1 MPAKRAAQRR
11 SARVNGSGTGSGV
24 IALANGV
31 ATASA
36 IGNGDEWAG
45 ASAEH
50 GEAALGVKRR
60 RVWDGDESV
69 RAFSLFFFL
78 LSPISVPLF
87 LELCFG
93 SSGGLGDSPLCIGID
108 LNFACLPTPS
118 LLFCN
123 PKPKMTLKLTRDSLA
138 ANSPS
143 HRHSPTRPCTTANSS
158 SCTPAKR
165 HTHTHTAASNRARRT
180 RTAHRRLRGPTRGAT
195 TTTRGSTTT
204 AARRTLVRA

>member
-1 MPAKRAAQRR
+1 MPAKRAAAQRR

-69 RAFSLFFFL
+69 RDFSLSFFSSF
-78 LSPISVPLF
+78 PHSVPLF
-87 LELCFG
+87 LEFCCAALHGFG
-93 SSGGLGDSPLCIGID
+93 G
-108 LNFACLPTPS
+108 
-118 LLFCN
+118 
-123 PKPKMTLKLTRDSLA
+123 M
-138 ANSPS
+138 
-143 HRHSPTRPCTTANSS
+143 
-158 SCTPAKR
+158 
-165 HTHTHTAASNRARRT
+165 ARC
-180 RTAHRRLRGPTRGAT
+180 A
-195 TTTRGSTTT
+195 
-204 AARRTLVRA
+204 

>member
-31 ATASA
+31 ANASA

-69 RAFSLFFFL
+69 RAFSLFFFVSPPIPF
-78 LSPISVPLF
+78 LSF
-87 LELCFG
+87 L
-93 SSGGLGDSPLCIGID
+93 SSAVLRFMGLGGWP
-108 LNFACLPTPS
+108 
-118 LLFCN
+118 
-123 PKPKMTLKLTRDSLA
+123 A
-138 ANSPS
+138 AYRS
-143 HRHSPTRPCTTANSS
+143 
-158 SCTPAKR
+158 
-165 HTHTHTAASNRARRT
+165 
-180 RTAHRRLRGPTRGAT
+180 
-195 TTTRGSTTT
+195 
-204 AARRTLVRA
+204 